1 MKPNTESAAA
11 PLAVIGVDIGKE
23 VFHLVGFGADG
34 KIAFRKKI
42 RRLGLKEAFEQL
54 PPCIVGME
62 ALPERAFCQQDA
74 TGSWA
79 RAADHSGDLRQTVF
93 EGTEERLQRRRGNR

>member
-1 MKPNTESAAA
+1 MKPKTETTAA

-42 RRLGLKEAFEQL
+42 RRLNRVQFETRSYECLEWRL
-54 PPCIVGME
+54 PYDDFPARRSSAWCCVLTMNVG
-62 ALPERAFCQQDA
+62 ARQRGICA
-74 TGSWA
+74 TWP
-79 RAADHSGDLRQTVF
+79 
-93 EGTEERLQRRRGNR
+93 